1 MRLRYA
7 VIACKLVLILV
18 RVMLDVGSLNLVL
31 YVLGV
36 DRPGARQVSRMQ
48 PVAMSAR
55 RLVRFHLESN
65 LVSFD

>member
-7 VIACKLVLILV
+7 VIACKLVLIRV

-31 YVLGV
+31 YVLV
-36 DRPGARQVSRMQ
+36 DRFGAMSVSQTQ
-48 PVAMSAR
+48 PVAMIAHK
-55 RLVRFHLESN
+55 LAHFHLESN